1 METKSEHSVS
11 LNFENNSILPILY
24 GEKNKNFGIIE
35 RILGV
40 TISSRGNYV
49 AITGSSDN
57 VKIASALLEAL
68 YHQIENGLEK
78 IDEKDIAAM
87 IDQINSNTSNLKSSG
102 VTSSELVIKTRRR
115 NIFPY
120 NHAQQRYLHALDE
133 KDVTFGIG
141 VAGTGKTYLAVAMAV
156 GMFLEKRVSKIILT
170 RPAVE
175 AGEKLGFL
183 PGDLKE
189 KVDPYLQPLYD
200 ALYDMLPVEN
210 IERYFATK
218 ELQIAPLAFM
228 RGRTLN
234 NAFVIL
240 DEAQNTTIPQM
251 KMFLTRLGHGSRM
264 AITGDLTQIDL
275 PSGTKSGL
283 IDAIDKLKAL
293 PEIAIMRFESED
305 AVRHPIT
312 QKIIDAY
319 EQY

>member
-1 METKSEHSVS
+1 MEHSVS
-11 LNFENNSILPILY
+11 LNFEDNAILPVLY
-24 GEKNKNFGIIE
+24 GEKNKNFFIIE
-35 RILGV
+35 RMLGV
-40 TISSRGNYV
+40 TISSRGNYL
-49 AITGSSDN
+49 AISGSSDN
-57 VKIASALLEAL
+57 VRIAAALLESL
-68 YHQIENGLEK
+68 YHKIENGMTQVE
-78 IDEKDIAAM
+78 ERDISAM
-87 IDQINSNTSNLKSSG
+87 IDEINSNSSNLKSKG
-102 VTSSELVIKTRRR
+102 VTHSDLVVRTRRR
-115 NIFPY
+115 NIFAY
-120 NHAQQRYLHALDE
+120 NDSQQHYLRALNE

-141 VAGTGKTYLAVAMAV
+141 VAGTGKTYLAVATAV

-183 PGDLKE
+183 PGDIKE

-251 KMFLTRLGHGSRM
+251 KMFLTRLGHGSKM

-275 PSGTKSGL
+275 PVGTKSGL
-283 IDAIDKLKAL
+283 IDAIEKLKSL
-293 PEIAIMRFESED
+293 KEIAIMRFESKD